1 MSDLLVEIGCEELP
15 ASACR
20 EALAQVPGLVADAL
34 AAARLPERTATV
46 WVAPRRIAFVVPD
59 LPATREGRRLEV
71 RGPAA
76 RAAYGPDGV
85 PTRAAEG
92 FARAQGVAVEALELR
107 GDGDR
112 RHVVAL
118 RDEPAV
124 PVTDLVPDLV
134 RHVLEGIRFGK
145 NMRWGDGEGLRFSR
159 PVRWIVA
166 KLGDAT
172 VPFALHGIDAGGTS
186 RGHRFLGGPVEVP
199 DAGGYRDALRTVG
212 AVADQDERRREIVEG
227 LDAAAAEEGCAW
239 SDPGGKLEEVLY
251 LVERPSVIRGD
262 IDPSHL
268 RLPER
273 VLVTAM
279 QSHQRYFP
287 LRRPDGSLA
296 ARFLAVSNGD
306 PRHADTIARGNAGV
320 LDARLQDASFSWDR
334 DREAGLDALDA
345 RLATIVF
352 HARLGTMAHKRDR
365 LAAGAAR
372 IAAAAGLDAATQ
384 ADAERAGRLAKVD
397 QGAVLVA
404 EFSDLQGYVGA
415 EYARLEGEP
424 PPVCDAVRDQYLPE
438 GPESPLPEGAAGA
451 CLALAEKIDNLTGAF
466 LAGEVPTGSKDPYG
480 LRRAAA
486 GVVRIL
492 LDRGWDLSLRP
503 LLEATADTLRSQG
516 ADLAGAAAPALDQL
530 EAFVADRLAFQLAEE
545 GVGAEAAAAAQGA
558 RVGGVVATA
567 RWARQIET
575 ARTTDA
581 FQAAWTGCTRVVRIS
596 ARAPEGDPVTAFHPA
611 GDAGEDRLADAIA
624 AARPGVESARAA
636 LDLPA
641 ALAAV
646 RPLAEAVDRFFQDVL
661 VNTDDVAAR
670 ARRYALLRSAAEVL
684 TGVADFTRV
693 TDQGGSR

>member
-1 MSDLLVEIGCEELP
+1 VTDLLVEIGCEELP

-20 EALAQVPGLVADAL
+20 EALQQVPGLAADAL
-34 AAARLPERTATV
+34 AAARLPAREATV
-46 WVAPRRIAFVVPD
+46 WVAPRRIAFVVPG
-59 LPATREGRRLEV
+59 LPGTREGRRVEV

-76 RAAYGPDGV
+76 RAAFGPDGA
-85 PTRAAEG
+85 PTRAAHG
-92 FARAQGVAVEALELR
+92 FARAQGVPVEALEMR
-107 GDGDR
+107 GEGDR

-118 RDEPAV
+118 RDEPDVAV
-124 PVTDLVPDLV
+124 ADLVPGIV

-166 KLGDAT
+166 KLGEAA
-172 VPFALHGIDAGGTS
+172 VPFELHGLRAGATS
-186 RGHRFLGGPVEVP
+186 RGHRFLGGPVDVP
-199 DAGGYRDALRTVG
+199 DAGGYRDALRGVG
-212 AVADQDERRREIVEG
+212 ALVDQDERRLQITTG
-227 LDAAAAEEGCAW
+227 LDDAAADEGCRW
-239 SDPGGKLEEVLY
+239 SDPGGKLEEVLF

-352 HARLGTMAHKRDR
+352 HARLGTMAQKRDR

-372 IAAAAGLDAATQ
+372 IAEAAGLDAATQ

-415 EYARLEGEP
+415 EYARLEGERP
-424 PPVCDAVRDQYLPE
+424 EVCDAVRDHYLPE
-438 GPESPLPEGAAGA
+438 GPDSPLPAGPVAAA
-451 CLALAEKIDNLTGAF
+451 VALAEKVDNLAGAF
-466 LAGEVPTGSKDPYG
+466 LVGEVPTGSKDPYG

-492 LDRGWDLSLRP
+492 LDRGWDLPLRP
-503 LLEATADTLRSQG
+503 LMEATAAELRRQG
-516 ADLAGAAAPALDQL
+516 ADLAGPDVPALDAL
-530 EAFVADRLAFQLAEE
+530 EAFVADRLAHQLAEE
-545 GVGAEAAAAAQGA
+545 GVGAESAAAAQGA

-567 RWARQIET
+567 RWARQIEA
-575 ARTTDA
+575 ARADDA
-581 FQAAWTGCTRVVRIS
+581 FQAAWTACTRVVRIA
-596 ARAPEGDPVTAFHPA
+596 ARAPEGDPVTPFATA
-611 GDAGEDRLADAIA
+611 GDPGEDHLAEAVER
-624 AARPGVESARAA
+624 ARPGVRAA
-636 LDLPA
+636 REAHDLPA
-641 ALAAV
+641 ALVAV

-670 ARRYALLRSAAEVL
+670 ARRYALLRAGAEVL
-684 TGVADFTRV
+684 TAVADFTRV
-693 TDQGGSR
+693 TEGGGAR